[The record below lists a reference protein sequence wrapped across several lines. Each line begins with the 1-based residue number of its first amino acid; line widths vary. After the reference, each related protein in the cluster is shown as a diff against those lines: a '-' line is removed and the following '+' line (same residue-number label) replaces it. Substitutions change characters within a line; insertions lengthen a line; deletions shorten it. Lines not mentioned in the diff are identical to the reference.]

1 MSRLAGLVAGKG
13 PGLPPGPIRELS
25 HDSQHSQGLPP
36 EIASPDR
43 REGRTFASFASFAK
57 GKGQKTQETS
67 LLFHNN
73 NKEILSLSCARGN
86 EFGEGPPAKVA
97 KVAKVDPAN
106 GSLAPALESESEPRR
121 RWLIRHAGG
130 EVASHSFTP
139 PATLP
144 EVRAWYPAALAIE
157 AEEDAPK
164 EPAPAA
170 DFEPLPDDRITCRA
184 CCHLSGTRCQVAQRG
199 AFSHRAR
206 WYEPEPERL
215 RACYLF
221 APLPHDPDQRA
232 GAARWPSLEWMKRR
246 EN

>member
-13 PGLPPGPIRELS
+13 PGAQPGPIRELS
-25 HDSQHSQGLPP
+25 HDSQLSRELPP
-36 EIASPDR
+36 EIAPPDR
-43 REGRTFASFASFAK
+43 RESRTFAKIASFAE

-97 KVAKVDPAN
+97 IHAKVKTAPR
-106 GSLAPALESESEPRR
+106 SLAPALESEPRR
-121 RWLIRHAGG
+121 RWLIRLADGWRD
-130 EVASHSFTP
+130 STFTP
-139 PATLP
+139 PATLL
-144 EVRAWYPAALAIE
+144 EVRAQYPAALAME
-157 AEEDAPK
+157 PEEDAPQSQ

-170 DFEPLPDDRITCRA
+170 DFEALPDDRITCRA
-184 CCHLSGTRCQVAQRG
+184 CRHLAGTRCQVAQRG